1 MQCWNDVVTEVLNVW
16 KSYMWTAEWRNN
28 GASLCCAKNRSCDI
42 TLRESGFRNPANF
55 YREIW
60 NPGLWNPEYCS
71 RNLNPT
77 NNWNQE
83 PKLHSQ
89 RIRNS
94 VPGFRNPEFKTFLDS
109 LKAWFSYAADA
120 PATWPPVLPGI
131 LFRYEN
137 RSGRQHWSS
146 QCLPHHVLIRPR
158 SSPGGTGRYVA
169 DTSAAYE
176 NQALHR
182 AKRRE
187 FCLFPIFANL
197 MLTTKIHCVRFGM
210 CEVRRLKWAL
220 PVFHK
225 TAKHFRCIKYEN
237 IKR

>member
-1 MQCWNDVVTEVLNVW
+1 MQCWNNVVTEVLNVW

-42 TLRESGFRNPANF
+42 TLRDSGIQQIFTVKSGILVFGTRNTAQG
-55 YREIW
+55 IV
-60 NPGLWNPEYCS
+60 
-71 RNLNPT
+71 NPT

-89 RIRNS
+89 GIRNS

-120 PATWPPVLPGI
+120 PATLPPVLPGI

-146 QCLPHHVLIRPR
+146 QCLPLHVLIRPR
-158 SSPGGTGRYVA
+158 RRPGGTGGYVA
-169 DTSAAYE
+169 DTSAACK

-182 AKRRE
+182 AKRRK
-187 FCLFPIFANL
+187 FGQFSIFANL

>member
-1 MQCWNDVVTEVLNVW
+1 M
-16 KSYMWTAEWRNN
+16 KSGILVFGIRNTAQ
-28 GASLCCAKNRSCDI
+28 GI
-42 TLRESGFRNPANF
+42 V
-55 YREIW
+55 
-60 NPGLWNPEYCS
+60 
-71 RNLNPT
+71 NPT

-146 QCLPHHVLIRPR
+146 KWLPHHVLIRPR
-158 SSPGGTGRYVA
+158 SSPGGTGHYVA

-187 FCLFPIFANL
+187 FGLFPIFANL

-210 CEVRRLKWAL
+210 CEIRRLKWAL
-220 PVFHK
+220 PVFH
-225 TAKHFRCIKYEN
+225 I
-237 IKR
+237 